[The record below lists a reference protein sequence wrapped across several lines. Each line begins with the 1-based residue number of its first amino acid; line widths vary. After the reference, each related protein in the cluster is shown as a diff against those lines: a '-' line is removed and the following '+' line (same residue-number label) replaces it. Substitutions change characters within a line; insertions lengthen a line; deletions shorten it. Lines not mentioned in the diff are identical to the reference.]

1 MSPRRRIAPHA
12 GQAAL
17 AAAAAGQVDRR
28 ELATAVRYGLEEL
41 AHRHPGGSIEVRV
54 PPYGVTQLGLGPR
67 HTRGTPPNV
76 VEMAP
81 ATFVQ
86 LAVGKLTWGQAL
98 AAGAVS
104 ASGTRA
110 DLAVYL
116 PLEQI

>member
-1 MSPRRRIAPHA
+1 MSPRRRIDPAA
-12 GQAAL
+12 GRAAL
-17 AAAAAGQVDRR
+17 RAAAAGQADRR
-28 ELATAVRYGLEEL
+28 CLATAVRYGLEEL

-76 VEMAP
+76 VEMDP

-86 LAVGKLTWGQAL
+86 LAVGQLAWQQAR
-98 AAGAVS
+98 AAGVVS

-110 DLAVYL
+110 DLAAYL
-116 PLEQI
+116 PLEQT